1 LPAFTKLA
9 KYGPLNSHDLLKA
22 FALVFMTIDH
32 CGIFLLPDDLWWRAI
47 GRIGIPVWFF
57 LIGYGRGSRI
67 THELLAGAV
76 ILLLASAVTAVAIF
90 PMNVLVSII
99 LCRLA
104 LNFCDPKHWLVR
116 YPSEM
121 IALCLLLFLPS
132 IYLFEYGTLAIG
144 FAFAGRMLREGMQ
157 GPRLK
162 IIWVTLGAFFVVMQ
176 LANYDF
182 NLAQSVV
189 VVVGTALV
197 CWYLYHFRIT
207 PVTLPPIAGF
217 ISMLL
222 GRYSLE
228 YYVAH
233 RALFQIIG
241 AYALGNW
248 PLVFRWF

>member
-1 LPAFTKLA
+1 LPAFRKLA
-9 KYGPLNSHDLLKA
+9 KYGPVNSHDLLKA
-22 FALVFMTIDH
+22 FALVIMTIDH
-32 CGIFLLPDDLWWRAI
+32 CGLFLLPDELWWRAI
-47 GRIGIPVWFF
+47 GRIGFPIWFF
-57 LIGYGRGSRI
+57 LIGYGRGTRI
-67 THELLAGAV
+67 PNELLAGAV
-76 ILLLASAVTAVAIF
+76 ILLLASATTGVALF
-90 PMNVLVSII
+90 PLNALVSII

-104 LNFCDPKHWLVR
+104 LNVCSTRRLLER

-189 VVVGTALV
+189 VVGTALV

-222 GRYSLE
+222 ARYSLE
-228 YYVAH
+228 YYVVH
-233 RALFQIIG
+233 RALFQVIG